1 MGSWRGAARRILFAP
16 MRSRVFV
23 IGAVGALVAVGVG
36 RAPVACA
43 TEPVAAEVSPSKLS
57 AFKIRWIE
65 KRREQH
71 LRERLFRTE
80 RLAPRLQTVA
90 NALWRDN
97 SQNGFSLDV
106 DPGDEEVIL
115 HYRMRF

>member
-1 MGSWRGAARRILFAP
+1 MFVP
-16 MRSRVFV
+16 MCTRLFV
-23 IGAVGALVAVGVG
+23 IVGMAALVAGSLGV
-36 RAPVACA
+36 APSA
-43 TEPVAAEVSPSKLS
+43 VAAEPVVAQEAPPSKLT

-65 KRREQH
+65 KRREQQ
-71 LRERLFRTE
+71 LRERLLRTD
-80 RLAPRLQTVA
+80 RLAPRLQTMA

-115 HYRMRF
+115 HYRVRF